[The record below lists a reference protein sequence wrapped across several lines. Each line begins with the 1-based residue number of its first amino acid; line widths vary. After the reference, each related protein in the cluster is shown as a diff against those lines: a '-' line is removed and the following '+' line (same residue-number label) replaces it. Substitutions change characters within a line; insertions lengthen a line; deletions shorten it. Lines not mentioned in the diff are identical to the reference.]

1 MKYVDWIEGYQRN
14 WQRSMKNSWK
24 MKIVSKVQNLGT
36 LVQMYFV

>member
-14 WQRSMKNSWK
+14 WKRSMKNSWK